1 MATARPS
8 SIEVSNPHWSGARRV
23 IGVLATLTVL
33 GLVVGLA
40 GLFGP
45 ARVSYPDGSTK
56 STREAAISAANDFAV
71 AYNTYDVAKLDD
83 YQKRVGSMLTDSYR
97 KEFDKITDSIFTAL
111 TVKKQT
117 SGDAKVLQIAV
128 DTIDSDSAD
137 LLVAV
142 DAQLKNTDNENA
154 VPRNMRWQVS
164 LVLEDGKW
172 KIDKFE
178 SVSALQAETAAPA
191 TEEGDSKK

>member
-1 MATARPS
+1 MAPVRPS
-8 SIEVSNPHWSGARRV
+8 SIEVSKNPWSASRRV

-33 GLVVGLA
+33 GLLVGLA
-40 GLFGP
+40 GMLGP
-45 ARVSYPDGSTK
+45 ERVSYPDGSTK
-56 STREAAISAANDFAV
+56 SSREAAISVTNDFAV

-83 YQKRVGSMLTDSYR
+83 YQERVGSMLTDPYR
-97 KEFDKITDSIFTAL
+97 QEFDKITDSIFTAL
-111 TVKKQT
+111 TEKKQT

-128 DTIDSDSAD
+128 DTIDADSAH

-142 DAQLKNTDNENA
+142 DAQLRNTDNEDA

-164 LVLEDGKW
+164 LVRIDGKW

-178 SVSALQAETAAPA
+178 SISALQAETAAPT
-191 TEEGDSKK
+191 TEDGDSNK

>member
-1 MATARPS
+1 M
-8 SIEVSNPHWSGARRV
+8 
-23 IGVLATLTVL
+23 LAILTVL

-40 GLFGP
+40 GMFGP
-45 ARVSYPDGSTK
+45 DRVSYPDGSTK
-56 STREAAISAANDFAV
+56 SSREAAIFATNDFAV

-83 YQKRVGSMLTDSYR
+83 YQLRVGSMLTDSYR

-128 DTIDSDSAD
+128 ATIDADSAD

-164 LVLEDGKW
+164 LVKKDGKW

-178 SVSALQAETAAPA
+178 SISALQAETTAPT

>member
-8 SIEVSNPHWSGARRV
+8 SIEVNNHPWTGARRV
-23 IGVLATLTVL
+23 IGVLAILTVL

-40 GLFGP
+40 GMFGP
-45 ARVSYPDGSTK
+45 DRVSYPDGSTK
-56 STREAAISAANDFAV
+56 SSREAAIFATNDFAV

-83 YQKRVGSMLTDSYR
+83 YQLRVGSMLTDSYR

-128 DTIDSDSAD
+128 ATIDADSAD

-164 LVLEDGKW
+164 LVKKDGKW

-178 SVSALQAETAAPA
+178 SISALQAETTAPT